1 VQVVDNMDSLILKLK
16 SWQLFPILLIG
27 SILLNTQIEGNVHLT
42 VALKIVGMVIYFGW
56 MLWLGS
62 ELHSLARTDSPG
74 NGFFLFNGYLI
85 IGIFSIG
92 MVMSEGNDFQ
102 VEGIA
107 ALPFFYLFYAVI
119 YVLRIP
125 AKRIRSIELGRKV
138 SFGDY
143 WGLFFMFIF
152 WPIGVWFI
160 QARVNKLLSE
170 K

>member
-1 VQVVDNMDSLILKLK
+1 VQVANNMDSLILKIK
-16 SWQLFPILLIG
+16 NWQLFPILIIG
-27 SILLNTQIEGNVHLT
+27 GILLNMQVEDNVDLT
-42 VALKIVGMVIYFGW
+42 VALRIVGVIIYFGW

-62 ELHSLARTDSPG
+62 ELHSLDGTSVS
-74 NGFFLFNGYLI
+74 NKGFFQFNGILI
-85 IGIFSIG
+85 IGFFSIG
-92 MVMSEGNDFQ
+92 MVINDGNDFQ
-102 VEGIA
+102 VNGIA

-119 YVLRIP
+119 NVLKFP
-125 AKRIRSIELGRKV
+125 AKRMRSIELGRKA

-160 QARVNKLLSE
+160 QARVNKLMPE